1 MVDFTLDADKKQ
13 GLVRLAAAED
23 LDEEDAVAATIHFLS
38 RTFLQRG
45 AADSLL
51 KFRESS
57 YNTIQSKGEL
67 QSGGSEQYGNSKQG
81 SKSEQ
86 KVKDH
91 VETMLCSHQ
100 QQSPKGTVGKQ
111 PEDCKKLKPA
121 REEPY
126 VISLVVS

>member
-23 LDEEDAVAATIHFLS
+23 LDEDAVAAAIHFLS
-38 RTFLQRG
+38 RTFLQQG

-67 QSGGSEQYGNSKQG
+67 QWGGSEQYGNSKRG

-86 KVKDH
+86 KETDH

-111 PEDCKKLKPA
+111 PEDCKKLKPV